1 MQNYIYGT
9 LQEYEG
15 AFEGNR
21 NTSGYRNISLVL
33 EKCGSWNP
41 EYRVLN
47 LGSATQAALPPLSL
61 NFFMSKMR
69 IKMVPS
75 LESSY

>member
-33 EKCGSWNP
+33 EKCGS
-41 EYRVLN
+41 
-47 LGSATQAALPPLSL
+47 
-61 NFFMSKMR
+61 
-69 IKMVPS
+69 
-75 LESSY
+75 